1 MIPPYPNRRPKSE
14 PGKYVK
20 YFTLFMCLVYPL
32 LGLFIMLSGPDQ
44 IALPQNYKY
53 ILGIMLIA
61 YGGLRFFRAYRQY
74 FGAQNKEDEN
84 S

>member
-1 MIPPYPNRRPKSE
+1 M
-14 PGKYVK
+14 
-20 YFTLFMCLVYPL
+20 F
-32 LGLFIMLSGPDQ
+32 SGPDQ

-74 FGAQNKEDEN
+74 FGAQNEDDEN

>member
-1 MIPPYPNRRPKSE
+1 
-14 PGKYVK
+14 
-20 YFTLFMCLVYPL
+20 MCLIYPC
-32 LGLFIMLSGPDQ
+32 LGLYIMFSSPNQ

-61 YGGLRFFRAYRQY
+61 YGALRFFRAYRQY
-74 FGAQNKEDEN
+74 YRSTDEEDEN